1 MKLLILSLATL
12 TTMLNP
18 LTVSTKQINRQ
29 NKQNNGLISNYTYK
43 IDKPITKFA
52 HINNQIND
60 YIDSKLEGFLQYEN
74 NDGMKYDF
82 YTEYTKNTYKN
93 FTFIQIYVYMF
104 VGGAHYSVESKQ
116 ITFDE
121 NGNLLE
127 LKDFFK
133 DKAYLATISNIS
145 YKILLAKNIN
155 SDETWIKNGTEALL
169 DNYSL
174 YYFNESGLNI
184 IFPPYQVAP
193 WVSGHIKITIDYNEL
208 KNIM

>member
-12 TTMLNP
+12 TAMLNP
-18 LTVSTKQINRQ
+18 LTVSTKQINSQ

-104 VGGAHYSVESKQ
+104 FIKTTYHNQHICIYIYSN
-116 ITFDE
+116 T
-121 NGNLLE
+121 
-127 LKDFFK
+127 
-133 DKAYLATISNIS
+133 YISS
-145 YKILLAKNIN
+145 
-155 SDETWIKNGTEALL
+155 
-169 DNYSL
+169 
-174 YYFNESGLNI
+174 
-184 IFPPYQVAP
+184 
-193 WVSGHIKITIDYNEL
+193 
-208 KNIM
+208 